1 MIKITNARTNN
12 LKNINL
18 EIPKNC
24 INVITGVSG
33 SGKTSLAFD
42 TIFVEGQRK
51 YFELLSYS
59 IKGNLPKYPK
69 ADVDTITGLTPVCSL
84 KKSTRVN
91 SNSTVGTLSE
101 IIHYLRLMFARIG
114 SVFCP
119 EHNIK
124 LERKSLTDIYN
135 NLKKN
140 YTNKDIKI
148 IANLG
153 HFNSADAK
161 EICSEFRSKGYIFVL
176 INGKSYDLDETLYL
190 KYIEKSISKI
200 LIEIVVDDLKCCIS
214 NKDRIIDSLENT
226 SLINK
231 GKIKVN
237 IGKKSIFYSTSFA
250 CPQCDFTI
258 QELSTKLFSPQNHPC
273 LDCNNL
279 GYIYE
284 FDKNKLII
292 NSELSIPS
300 GGLLGFD
307 SRNNAFNESV
317 KELFKSY
324 KIDYFEKIKKIDSK
338 IIDLIINGFEIN
350 GKFFQGIKSTLESFN
365 ESEETNKIIFKKY
378 FKKRNCPSCYGSNL
392 GKSPLSVKI
401 ANKNFSYYSSLDINS
416 LNNELQSI
424 LKANINNDLFNQI
437 LTPLINKLSNMV
449 DIGIEYI
456 NLNRKIKTLSSGE
469 LQRLKIATQISNELT
484 GITYIFDEPTS
495 GLHPKNITK
504 IIKIFKK
511 IKDYGN
517 TLLVIEHDKT
527 MINAADNIINLGP
540 GSGDNGGEIFSPE
553 TVKKK
558 NFDLLVSKNS
568 VMDFE
573 TINNIYNNNLKK
585 ISVKFPLNKITSIT
599 GVSGSGKSSLLT
611 EIFSYYSES
620 VDNKIFYKIKFI
632 DRVLH
637 KSSRSSTAGTYS
649 GIFDFIRSTFAQTSL
664 AKKKGLI
671 ESRFSY
677 NHKDSQCPNCK
688 GRGFVELDM
697 FFLSNIK
704 ATCKSCSGS
713 RYAPEILEVKYKNKS
728 INEVLNLP
736 FSDCLT
742 FFRNHKHIINLSNL
756 IKSLGIGYL
765 KIGQP
770 ISSLSGGEIQRLNLV
785 KELSKDIEKN
795 NKLFLIDEPT
805 AGLHDHDINF
815 LIELLIEL
823 KNKGNTILISEH
835 NYRLFE
841 ISDWFIELGPASGPK
856 GGNVIVQGN
865 KKTIKNCKSSIT
877 KAYIE

>member
-1 MIKITNARTNN
+1 MIKIINARTNN

-84 KKSTRVN
+84 KKSTRLN

-119 EHNIK
+119 DHNIK
-124 LERKSLTDIYN
+124 LESKSLTDIYN

-153 HFNSADAK
+153 QFNKANAK
-161 EICSEFRSKGYIFVL
+161 EVCSKFRSKGYIFVL

-190 KYIEKSISKI
+190 NSIEKSSDKIS
-200 LIEIVVDDLKCCIS
+200 LEIVVDDLKCSVS

-237 IGKKSIFYSTSFA
+237 VDKKIILFSTSFA

-258 QELSTKLFSPQNHPC
+258 EELSTKLFSPQNHPC
-273 LDCNNL
+273 LHCNNL

-292 NSELSIPS
+292 NTELSIPG

-307 SRNNAFNESV
+307 ARNEAFIDSIR
-317 KELFKSY
+317 KLFKLH
-324 KIDYFEKIKKIDSK
+324 KVDFFEKIKNIEPKV
-338 IIDLIINGFEIN
+338 IDLIINGFKIDSEI
-350 GKFFQGIKSTLESFN
+350 FQGIKSTLESFN
-365 ESEETNKIIFKKY
+365 ESEEANKIILRKY
-378 FKKRNCPSCYGSNL
+378 FKKKNCPFCFGSNL
-392 GKSPLSVKI
+392 GKYPLSVKI
-401 ANKNFSYYSSLDINS
+401 SNKNFSYYSSLDINS

-424 LKANINNDLFNQI
+424 LKANNNKLFDQI
-437 LTPLINKLSNMV
+437 LSPLINKLSNMV
-449 DIGIEYI
+449 AIGIEYI

-484 GITYIFDEPTS
+484 GITYIFDEPTT
-495 GLHPKNITK
+495 GLHPKNVKK

-517 TLLVIEHDKT
+517 TLIVIEHDRE

-540 GSGDNGGEIFSPE
+540 GSGVNGGQICSP
-553 TVKKK
+553 VRLKKK
-558 NFDLLVSKNS
+558 SFNLLGSNNS
-568 VMDFE
+568 VFDFQ
-573 TINNIYNNNLKK
+573 TVNNIYNNNLKK
-585 ISVKFPLNKITSIT
+585 ICIKFPLNKITSIT
-599 GVSGSGKSSLLT
+599 GVSGSGKSSLLS
-611 EIFSYYSES
+611 EIFSYYNEAIDKK
-620 VDNKIFYKIKFI
+620 VFYKVRFI
-632 DRVLH
+632 DRVLN
-637 KSSRSSTAGTYS
+637 KTSRLSTAGTYS
-649 GIFDFIRSTFAQTSL
+649 GIFEHIRFVFAQTSL
-664 AKKKGLI
+664 AKKKGLS

-677 NHKDSQCPNCK
+677 NNKDSQCSNCK
-688 GRGFVELDM
+688 GRGFIELEM

-704 ATCKSCSGS
+704 ATCTSCHGS
-713 RYAPEILEVKYKNKS
+713 RYAPELLEVKYKNKS
-728 INEVLNLP
+728 INEVLDLS
-736 FSDCLT
+736 FSDCTT
-742 FFRNHKHIINLSNL
+742 FFRNHKKIINLSNL
-756 IKSLGIGYL
+756 INCLGIGYL

-795 NKLFLIDEPT
+795 NKLYLIDEPT
-805 AGLHDHDINF
+805 AGLHDQDIDF
-815 LIELLIEL
+815 LIELLLEL

-841 ISDWFIELGPASGPK
+841 VSDWFIELGPKSGPR
-856 GGNVIVQGN
+856 GGNLVVQGN
-865 KKTIKNCKSSIT
+865 KKAIKNCELSIT
-877 KAYIE
+877 KEFIE

>member
-1 MIKITNARTNN
+1 MIKIINARTNN

-18 EIPKNC
+18 KIPKNC

-69 ADVDTITGLTPVCSL
+69 ADVDTLTGLTPVCSL

-119 EHNIK
+119 DHNIK
-124 LERKSLTDIYN
+124 LERKSFTDIYN
-135 NLKKN
+135 HLKKN
-140 YTNKDIKI
+140 YSNKDMKI

-153 HFNSADAK
+153 QFNKADAK
-161 EICSEFRSKGYIFVL
+161 EICSKFRSKGYIFVL
-176 INGKSYDLDETLYL
+176 INEESYDLDETSYL
-190 KYIEKSISKI
+190 NFIEELDNKIS
-200 LIEIVVDDLKCCIS
+200 LEIVVDDLKCSTS
-214 NKDRIIDSLENT
+214 NKDRIIDSLQNT

-231 GKIKVN
+231 GKIKVH
-237 IGKKSIFYSTSFA
+237 IDKKSIFYSTNFS

-273 LDCNNL
+273 LHCNGL
-279 GYIYE
+279 GHVYE

-307 SRNNAFNESV
+307 SRNKAFNESV
-317 KELFKSY
+317 KELFKIH
-324 KIDYFEKIKKIDSK
+324 KVDYFEKIKNIDSK
-338 IIDLIINGFEIN
+338 IIDLIINGFQIN
-350 GKFFQGIKSTLESFN
+350 DIIFQGIKSTLESFN

-378 FKKRNCPSCYGSNL
+378 FKKKNCPSCFGSNL
-392 GKSPLSVKI
+392 GKSPLSVKVS
-401 ANKNFSYYSSLDINS
+401 NKNFSYFSSLDISS
-416 LNNELQSI
+416 LNNELKNI
-424 LKANINNDLFNQI
+424 LKANNNNLFDQI
-437 LTPLINKLSNMV
+437 LTPLINKLTNMV

-456 NLNRKIKTLSSGE
+456 NLNRKINTLSSGE

-484 GITYIFDEPTS
+484 GITYIFDEPTT
-495 GLHPKNITK
+495 GLHPKNVKK

-517 TLLVIEHDKT
+517 TLIIIEHDRE

-540 GSGDNGGEIFSPE
+540 GSGENGGEICSPL
-553 TVKKK
+553 TIKKK
-558 NFDLLVSKNS
+558 NLDLLASNNS
-568 VMDFE
+568 FFDFQ
-573 TINNIYNNNLKK
+573 TINNIYSNNLKK
-585 ISVKFPLNKITSIT
+585 INIKFPLNKITAIT
-599 GVSGSGKSSLLT
+599 GVSGSGKSSLLS
-611 EIFSYYSES
+611 EIFSYYSEAIYK
-620 VDNKIFYKIKFI
+620 KIFYKVRMI

-637 KSSRSSTAGTYS
+637 KSSRLSTAGTYS
-649 GIFDFIRSTFAQTSL
+649 GIFEFIRSTFAQTSL
-664 AKKKGLI
+664 AKKKGLG

-677 NHKDSQCPNCK
+677 NHKESQCPNCK
-688 GRGFVELDM
+688 GRGLVELDM

-704 ATCKSCSGS
+704 ATCKSCHGS
-713 RYAPEILEVKYKNKS
+713 RYAPEILEIKYKNKS
-728 INEVLNLP
+728 IDEILSLS
-736 FSDCLT
+736 FSDSLM
-742 FFRNHKHIINLSNL
+742 FFRNHKRIINLSNL
-756 IKSLGIGYL
+756 IQCLGIGYL

-795 NKLFLIDEPT
+795 NKLYLIDEPT

-815 LIELLIEL
+815 LIELLLDL

-841 ISDWFIELGPASGPK
+841 ISDWFIELGPKSGPQ
-856 GGNVIVQGN
+856 GGNVIVQGD
-865 KKTIKNCKSSIT
+865 KKKIKNSKSSLT
-877 KAYIE
+877 RELIE

>member
-1 MIKITNARTNN
+1 LIKIINARTNN

-18 EIPKNC
+18 KIPKNC

-69 ADVDTITGLTPVCSL
+69 AEVDNITGLTPVCSI

-119 EHNIK
+119 DHNIE

-153 HFNSADAK
+153 QFNKKNAK
-161 EICSEFRSKGYIFVL
+161 EICSKFRSKGYIFVL
-176 INGKSYDLDETLYL
+176 INGESYDLDETLYL
-190 KYIEKSISKI
+190 KSIEKSLDKI
-200 LIEIVVDDLKCCIS
+200 LLEIVVDDLKCSSS

-237 IGKKSIFYSTSFA
+237 LDNKSILYTTSFA
-250 CPQCDFTI
+250 CPKCDFTI
-258 QELSTKLFSPQNHPC
+258 KELSTKLFSPQNYPC
-273 LDCNNL
+273 LHCNNL

-284 FDKNKLII
+284 FDKNKLIV
-292 NSELSIPS
+292 NRELSIPG

-307 SRNNAFNESV
+307 SRNKAFNNIIL
-317 KELFKSY
+317 KLFKAH
-324 KIDYFEKIKKIDSK
+324 KVDLFEKIKNIDSK
-338 IIDLIINGFEIN
+338 IIDLIIYGFKIN
-350 GKFFQGIKSTLESFN
+350 GEIFQGIKSTLESFN
-365 ESEETNKIIFKKY
+365 ESEETNEIIFKKY
-378 FKKRNCPSCYGSNL
+378 FKKKNCPSCLGSNL
-392 GKSPLSVKI
+392 GRYPLSVKI
-401 ANKNFSYYSSLDINS
+401 SNKNFSYYSSLDISS
-416 LNNELQSI
+416 LSNELQSI
-424 LKANINNDLFNQI
+424 LKANNNKLFDQI

-456 NLNRKIKTLSSGE
+456 NLNRKIKSLSSGE

-484 GITYIFDEPTS
+484 GITYIFDEPTT
-495 GLHPKNITK
+495 GLHPKNVKK

-517 TLLVIEHDKT
+517 TLIVIEHDIE

-540 GSGDNGGEIFSPE
+540 GSGVNGGEICPPI

-558 NFDLLVSKNS
+558 NFSLLSSNNS
-568 VMDFE
+568 VFDFQ
-573 TINNIYNNNLKK
+573 IVNNIHNNNLKK
-585 ISVKFPLNKITSIT
+585 ISVKFPLNKIISIT
-599 GVSGSGKSSLLT
+599 GVSGSGKSSLLK
-611 EIFSYYSES
+611 EIFYYYNE
-620 VDNKIFYKIKFI
+620 VNAKKVFYKVRFI
-632 DRVLH
+632 DRVLN
-637 KSSRSSTAGTYS
+637 KTSRLSTAGTYS
-649 GIFDFIRSTFAQTSL
+649 GIFEHIRFTFAQTSL
-664 AKKKGLI
+664 AKKKGLS

-677 NHKDSQCPNCK
+677 NNKESQCSNCK
-688 GRGFVELDM
+688 GQGFVELEM
-697 FFLSNIK
+697 FFLSNVK
-704 ATCKSCSGS
+704 ATCTSCHGS
-713 RYAPEILEVKYKNKS
+713 RYAPELLEVKYKNKS
-728 INEVLNLP
+728 INEVLNLS
-736 FSDCLT
+736 FLDCIT
-742 FFRNHKHIINLSNL
+742 FFRHHKKINNLSNL
-756 IKSLGIGYL
+756 INCLGIGYL

-785 KELSKDIEKN
+785 KDLSKDIEKN
-795 NKLFLIDEPT
+795 NKLYLIDEPT
-805 AGLHDHDINF
+805 AGLHDQDINF

-823 KNKGNTILISEH
+823 RDKGNTILIAEH

-841 ISDWFIELGPASGPK
+841 VSDWFIELGPKSGPQ
-856 GGNVIVQGN
+856 GGNVVVQGN
-865 KKTIKNCKSSIT
+865 KKTIKNSKLSIT
-877 KAYIE
+877 KEFIE

>member
-1 MIKITNARTNN
+1 MIKIINARTNN

-18 EIPKNC
+18 KIPKNC

-69 ADVDTITGLTPVCSL
+69 ADVDTLTGLTPVCSL

-119 EHNIK
+119 DHNIK
-124 LERKSLTDIYN
+124 LERKSFTDIYN
-135 NLKKN
+135 HVKKN
-140 YTNKDIKI
+140 YSEKDIKI

-153 HFNSADAK
+153 QFNKADAK
-161 EICSEFRSKGYIFVL
+161 EICSKFRSKGYIFVL
-176 INGKSYDLDETLYL
+176 INGESYDLDETSYL
-190 KYIEKSISKI
+190 NFIEELDNKI
-200 LIEIVVDDLKCCIS
+200 LLEIVVDDLKCSTS
-214 NKDRIIDSLENT
+214 NKDRIIDSLQNT

-231 GKIKVN
+231 GKIKVH
-237 IGKKSIFYSTSFA
+237 IDKKSIFYSTNFS

-258 QELSTKLFSPQNHPC
+258 KELSTKLFSPQNHPC
-273 LDCNNL
+273 LHCNSL
-279 GYIYE
+279 GHVYE
-284 FDKNKLII
+284 FDKKKLII

-307 SRNNAFNESV
+307 SRNKDFNESV
-317 KELFKSY
+317 KELFELHKV
-324 KIDYFEKIKKIDSK
+324 DYFEKIKNIDSK
-338 IIDLIINGFEIN
+338 VIDLIINGFQIN
-350 GKFFQGIKSTLESFN
+350 DKIFQGIKSILESFN

-378 FKKRNCPSCYGSNL
+378 FKKKNCPACFGSNL
-392 GKSPLSVKI
+392 GKSPLSVKVS
-401 ANKNFSYYSSLDINS
+401 NRNFSYFSNLDISS
-416 LNNELQSI
+416 LNNELKKI
-424 LKANINNDLFNQI
+424 LKANNNNLFDQI
-437 LTPLINKLSNMV
+437 LTPLINKLTNMV

-456 NLNRKIKTLSSGE
+456 NLNRKINTLSSGE

-484 GITYIFDEPTS
+484 GITYIFDEPTT
-495 GLHPKNITK
+495 GLHPKNVKK

-517 TLLVIEHDKT
+517 TLIIIEHDRE

-540 GSGDNGGEIFSPE
+540 GSGDNGGKICSPV
-553 TVKKK
+553 TIKKQ
-558 NFDLLVSKNS
+558 NLDLLASNNS
-568 VMDFE
+568 VFDFQS
-573 TINNIYNNNLKK
+573 INNIYSNNLKK
-585 ISVKFPLNKITSIT
+585 VNIRFPLNKITAIT
-599 GVSGSGKSSLLT
+599 GVSGSGKSSLLS
-611 EIFSYYSES
+611 EIFSYYSEA
-620 VDNKIFYKIKFI
+620 VYKKIFYKVRII

-637 KSSRSSTAGTYS
+637 KSSRLSTAGTYS
-649 GIFDFIRSTFAQTSL
+649 GIFEFIRSTFAQTSL
-664 AKKKGLI
+664 AKKKGLG

-677 NHKDSQCPNCK
+677 NHKESQCPNCK
-688 GRGFVELDM
+688 GRGLVELDM

-704 ATCKSCSGS
+704 ATCKSCHGS
-713 RYAPEILEVKYKNKS
+713 RYAPEILEIKYKDKS
-728 INEVLNLP
+728 INEILSLS
-736 FSDCLT
+736 FSDSLT
-742 FFRNHKHIINLSNL
+742 FFRNHKKIINLSNL
-756 IKSLGIGYL
+756 IQCLGIGYL

-795 NKLFLIDEPT
+795 NKLYLIDEPT

-815 LIELLIEL
+815 LIELLLDL

-841 ISDWFIELGPASGPK
+841 ISDWFIELGPKSGPQ
-856 GGNVIVQGN
+856 GGNIIVQGD
-865 KKTIKNCKSSIT
+865 KKKVKNNKSSLT
-877 KAYIE
+877 RELIE

>member
-69 ADVDTITGLTPVCSL
+69 ADVDTLTGLTPVCSL
-84 KKSTRVN
+84 KKNSRVN

-114 SVFCP
+114 SVYCP
-119 EHNIK
+119 DHNLK
-124 LERKSLTDIYN
+124 LEPKSLTDIYN

-140 YTNKDIKI
+140 YSNKEIKI

-153 HFNSADAK
+153 KFNKENAI
-161 EICSEFRSKGYIFVL
+161 EICSKFKSKGYIFVL

-190 KYIEKSISKI
+190 KDIEKSINKI
-200 LIEIVVDDLKCCIS
+200 SLEIVVDDLKCSTS

-237 IGKKSIFYSTSFA
+237 LDKKNIFYSTSFA
-250 CPQCDFTI
+250 CPQCEFTI

-279 GYIYE
+279 GYVFE

-292 NSELSIPS
+292 NSELSIPN

-307 SRNNAFNESV
+307 ARNKTFNESV
-317 KELFKSY
+317 KALCRIHKV
-324 KIDYFEKIKKIDSK
+324 DYFEKLKNIDSR

-350 GKFFQGIKSTLESFN
+350 GKVFRGIKSTLESFN
-365 ESEETNKIIFKKY
+365 ESEETNKVIFKKY
-378 FKKRNCPSCYGSNL
+378 FTKKICSSCLGSNL
-392 GKSPLSVKI
+392 GKLPLSVKI
-401 ANKNFSYYSSLDINS
+401 SNKNFSYFSSLDIS
-416 LNNELQSI
+416 TLNNELQSI
-424 LKANINNDLFNQI
+424 LKANNNKLFDQI

-484 GITYIFDEPTS
+484 GITYIFDEPTT
-495 GLHPKNITK
+495 GLHPNNVKK

-517 TLLVIEHDKT
+517 TLIIIEHDRE

-540 GSGDNGGEIFSPE
+540 SSGDNGGEICSPL
-553 TVKKK
+553 TVKKN
-558 NFDLLVSKNS
+558 NFNLLVSNNN
-568 VMDFE
+568 VLDFQ
-573 TINNIYNNNLKK
+573 IVNNIYNNNLKK

-599 GVSGSGKSSLLT
+599 GVSGSGKSSLLS
-611 EIFSYYSES
+611 EIFSYYNERI
-620 VDNKIFYKIKFI
+620 DKKIFYKIKFI

-637 KSSRSSTAGTYS
+637 KTSKLSTAGTYS
-649 GIFDFIRSTFAQTSL
+649 GIFENIRFIFSQTSF
-664 AKKKGLI
+664 AKKKGLS

-677 NHKDSQCPNCK
+677 NNKDSQCSNCK
-688 GRGFVELDM
+688 GQGFVELDM

-704 ATCKSCSGS
+704 ATCKSCHGS
-713 RYAPEILEVKYKNKS
+713 RYAPELLEVKYKNKS
-728 INEVLNLP
+728 INEILSLS
-736 FSDCLT
+736 FTDCLT
-742 FFRNHKHIINLSNL
+742 FFRNHKKIINLCNL
-756 IKSLGIGYL
+756 INCLGIGYL

-795 NKLFLIDEPT
+795 NKLYLIDEPT

-815 LIELLIEL
+815 LIELLMEL

-841 ISDWFIELGPASGPK
+841 VSDWFIELGPKSGPR

-865 KKTIKNCKSSIT
+865 RKTIKDCKLSIT
-877 KAYIE
+877 KEFIG